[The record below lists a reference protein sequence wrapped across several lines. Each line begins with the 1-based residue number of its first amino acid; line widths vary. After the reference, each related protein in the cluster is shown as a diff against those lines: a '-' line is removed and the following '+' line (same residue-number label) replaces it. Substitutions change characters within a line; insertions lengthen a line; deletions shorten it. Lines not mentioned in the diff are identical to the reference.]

1 MTETVE
7 VAKKEEVIKKE
18 DNAKKEEVIKKEEN
32 IKKKYVV
39 LKGKIKKF
47 DQKLYDKYDIPAR
60 DIIKKRLGNLVRD
73 NPDIYAE
80 DLILE
85 DKECRYKFIE
95 LQVCAGWINDKYPH
109 RLPFVYERKGHFSK
123 DTLYIILNRNMTQGL
138 LFDKES
144 LNTTP
149 VRIKKYS
156 RTFIYQV
163 PWRNVLPFC
172 IDNFDIDVIKC
183 Y

>member
-60 DIIKKRLGNLVRD
+60 EIMKKILGNNIRD

-80 DLILE
+80 DMILE
-85 DKECRYKFIE
+85 LPECKYKFVE
-95 LQVCAGWINDKYPH
+95 LQVCAKWINDKYPH
-109 RLPFVYERKGHFSK
+109 EYPFVYERKGHFSD
-123 DTLYIILNRNMTQGL
+123 DTLYIIFSKNMTRGL
-138 LFDKES
+138 IFDKKS
-144 LNTTP
+144 LNKEP
-149 VRIKKYS
+149 KRIQKYS
-156 RTFIYQV
+156 RTFVYDV
-163 PWRNVLPFC
+163 AWRYVMPF
-172 IDNFDIDVIKC
+172 ITEFLDADVIKS